1 MDNIP
6 SVFPPWRKLWLNPH
20 SPTTQQYP
28 FGQLLVSLA
37 EEVENEARKYGRDW
51 RLQETD
57 RENLLDVSTEVSQF
71 LVQTGN
77 AVIEKLPTV
86 TFLFDGIPMQ
96 HRATGQYLLGVADS
110 ITDKSQTFCN
120 PQQPL
125 HYKLRIKI
133 RQILLSAADIFETA
147 GRALMNPENPS
158 DLSKK
163 SEDSTASASR
173 RRRLRSPVRRTVEK
187 MKEDYGVTVLRCDSD
202 ENDTDSIAVTHTP
215 PLALV
220 DLSKKLQ
227 DSIAS
232 ASRLRPPFR
241 RTVEKMKEDY
251 GVPNSAKDDTDSI
264 AVTPTPPIVLV
275 LTKTSRGTWRG
286 RGSGRPSRAKKPRKP
301 SHTVEDN
308 DEGDQ
313 NSKLANVR
321 K

>member
-1 MDNIP
+1 MSFILFYINC
-6 SVFPPWRKLWLNPH
+6 S
-20 SPTTQQYP
+20 
-28 FGQLLVSLA
+28 QLLVSLA
-37 EEVENEARKYGRDW
+37 EEVEKEALKYGRDW

-71 LVQTGN
+71 LVHTGN

-147 GRALMNPENPS
+147 GRALMNPGNPS
-158 DLSKK
+158 DLTKK
-163 SEDSTASASR
+163 SEDRTASASG
-173 RRRLRSPVRRTVEK
+173 RRRLRSPFRRTVEK
-187 MKEDYGVTVLRCDSD
+187 MKQDRGITDSD
-202 ENDTDSIAVTHTP
+202 ENDTDSIAVTPTP
-215 PLALV
+215 PLVLV
-220 DLSKKLQ
+220 DLSKKSK

-251 GVPNSAKDDTDSI
+251 GVPNSAEDDTDSI